1 MTRDLCTGGENIPGF
16 VCVSCFRRTG
26 NVQKTCSCQADDTWG
41 GYGCRTVSVVRL
53 CYDVG
58 YVSSAFLK
66 LFLCVQFRQL
76 HRSFHRR
83 RRARYKSPAQSP
95 AGSPLLQNVKKC
107 SDIGARPLVISPK
120 PPHKFFFP
128 RESLRSGERFFKTRL
143 KWSSWGGKEAVDLK
157 KPALYHLPAAF
168 YSTLVLAFNRKGFFI
183 LLLQLYI

>member
-1 MTRDLCTGGENIPGF
+1 MYLGENIPGS

-41 GYGCRTVSVVRL
+41 GYGCRAVSVVRL

-58 YVSSAFLK
+58 YVSLAFLK

-83 RRARYKSPAQSP
+83 RRARYKSLEAVFWKMLKS
-95 AGSPLLQNVKKC
+95 
-107 SDIGARPLVISPK
+107 ARTLMPVHLSEVLN
-120 PPHKFFFP
+120 PPPPPWFFFFP

-168 YSTLVLAFNRKGFFI
+168 YSTLVLAFNRKCFFI